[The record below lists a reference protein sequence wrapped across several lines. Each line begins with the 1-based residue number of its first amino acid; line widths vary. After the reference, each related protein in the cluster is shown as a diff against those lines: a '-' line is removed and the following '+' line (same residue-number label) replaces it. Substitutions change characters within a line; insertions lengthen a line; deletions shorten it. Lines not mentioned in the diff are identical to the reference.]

1 MSLDLSTTLSPT
13 PAPFVDS
20 RTSREP
26 AKGGERRQFGSSHA
40 NLSPAAKELAVA
52 IDEYKIEHRRRY
64 ITCEE
69 MLMVITNLGY
79 NRESE

>member
-13 PAPFVDS
+13 PAPFVDR

-52 IDEYKIEHRRRY
+52 IDEYIRSSIADVTLHAKR
-64 ITCEE
+64 C
-69 MLMVITNLGY
+69 
-79 NRESE
+79 